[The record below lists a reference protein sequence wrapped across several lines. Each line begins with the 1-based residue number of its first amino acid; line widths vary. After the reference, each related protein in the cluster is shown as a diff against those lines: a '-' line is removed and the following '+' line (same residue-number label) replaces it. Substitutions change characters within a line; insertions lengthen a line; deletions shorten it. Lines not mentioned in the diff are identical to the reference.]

1 MTERQRNDEANA
13 KQPKPGSRLDAG
25 VTKPEFGLEAVG
37 VQAEPR
43 VEASTTKPSQRL
55 EAKVYIVG
63 AGPGDPDL
71 ITVKGLRIV
80 ERADVVLYTDSLVSE
95 DLVSH
100 AGAHAEVLQSSG
112 MDLEQMVDVMA
123 RTVSAGRS
131 VARVHTGDP
140 SVYGAIL
147 EQMVL
152 LKQRDIP
159 YEIVPGVSSVFAAAA
174 ALGAELTVPDLTQT
188 VILTR
193 AEGRTPVPDREK
205 LRDLAS
211 HHCTVALFL
220 SATLAKK
227 VVREFL
233 EAGWSEDTPVAVVQ
247 RATWPD
253 QKIVRT
259 TLRELDGALREA
271 GIRMHAMILAGWA
284 LDPTLVDRDAHRSK
298 LYDKTFTHG
307 YRKGVAASE

>member
-1 MTERQRNDEANA
+1 MESKEQ
-13 KQPKPGSRLDAG
+13 S
-25 VTKPEFGLEAVG
+25 V
-37 VQAEPR
+37 
-43 VEASTTKPSQRL
+43 L

-63 AGPGDPDL
+63 AGPGDPEL
-71 ITVKGLRIV
+71 ITVKGSNILR
-80 ERADVVLYTDSLVSE
+80 RAELVLYTDSLVNDALIATAKS
-95 DLVSH
+95 S
-100 AGAHAEVLQSSG
+100 AQVLQSSG
-112 MDLEQMVDVMA
+112 MDLEQQVQIMVEAV
-123 RTVSAGRS
+123 TAGRS

-140 SVYGAIL
+140 AMYGAIL

-152 LKQRDIP
+152 LRQHGIA

-193 AEGRTPVPDREK
+193 AEGRTPVPEREK

-227 VVREFL
+227 VVAEFMA
-233 EAGWSEDTPVAVVQ
+233 AGWSEDTPVAVVQ

-259 TLRELDGALREA
+259 TLAHLPADLRAA
-271 GIRMHAMILAGWA
+271 GITMHAMILAGWA
-284 LDPTLVDRDAHRSK
+284 LDPGLVRQETYRSK

-307 YRKGVAASE
+307 YRKGVQTRE

>member
-1 MTERQRNDEANA
+1 MKLNPQ
-13 KQPKPGSRLDAG
+13 
-25 VTKPEFGLEAVG
+25 
-37 VQAEPR
+37 
-43 VEASTTKPSQRL
+43 
-55 EAKVYIVG
+55 VYIVG

-71 ITVKGLRIV
+71 ITVKGQRILQQ
-80 ERADVVLYTDSLVSE
+80 ADVVLYTDSLVNE
-95 DLVSH
+95 ELIAQ
-100 AGAHAEVLQSSG
+100 AGEHAEVLQSSG
-112 MDLEQMVDVMA
+112 MDLEQMVQVMA
-123 RTVSAGRS
+123 AAVREGKS
-131 VARVHTGDP
+131 VARMHTGDP

-152 LKQRDIP
+152 LKQEGIA

-193 AEGRTPVPDREK
+193 AEGRTPVPEREK

-233 EAGWSEDTPVAVVQ
+233 EAGWAEDTPVAVVQ

-259 TLRELDGALREA
+259 TLQNLDADLRQA
-271 GIRMHAMILAGWA
+271 GIRMHAMILAGKA
-284 LDPTLVDRDAHRSK
+284 LDPSLADHDNHRSK

-307 YRKGVAASE
+307 YRKGVAANE